1 MTLAACADIVR
12 RGDPDRFRTAM
23 AAPVE
28 ARARLFPL
36 YAFNLEIAR
45 APWASSEPLV
55 AKMRLQFWRDV
66 LVEID
71 EGKPAR
77 AHEVVE
83 PLAEVMRSGGV
94 SGEVLDQLVVARW
107 ADVDREPFDTAATL
121 DDYLAETG
129 GTLMWAAALA
139 LGARHDREPVVRA
152 VGKAAGLAAMLV
164 AAPELERR
172 GWRVLPAAG
181 LEEMIDAARRDI
193 AEARKVDFKLSVPA
207 LRAAWRADGILA
219 RAAADP
225 AGIRDGRLEESEFS
239 RRARMGW
246 KSLTGR
252 W

>member
-12 RGDPDRFRTAM
+12 RADPDRFRAAM

-28 ARARLFPL
+28 ARARLLPL
-36 YAFNLEIAR
+36 YAFNLEVAR
-45 APWASSEPLV
+45 APWASDEPLV
-55 AKMRLQFWRDV
+55 AQMRLQFWRDV

-77 AHEVVE
+77 AHEVVR
-83 PLAEVMRSGGV
+83 PLAEVMRAGGLA
-94 SGEVLDQLVVARW
+94 GETLDRLVVARW
-107 ADVDREPFDTAATL
+107 ADVDRERFDTAEAL
-121 DDYLAETG
+121 DAYLAETG
-129 GTLMWAAALA
+129 GTLMWASAQV
-139 LGARHDREPVVRA
+139 LGAGYEREPAVRA

-172 GWRVLPAAG
+172 GWRVLPAVG
-181 LEEMIDAARRDI
+181 LGDMIAAARSDI
-193 AEARKVDFKLSVPA
+193 AAARKIDFKRAVPA

-219 RAAADP
+219 RAAGEP
-225 AGIRDGRLEESEFS
+225 AAIRDWGLEESEFS
-239 RRARMGW
+239 RRARLAW